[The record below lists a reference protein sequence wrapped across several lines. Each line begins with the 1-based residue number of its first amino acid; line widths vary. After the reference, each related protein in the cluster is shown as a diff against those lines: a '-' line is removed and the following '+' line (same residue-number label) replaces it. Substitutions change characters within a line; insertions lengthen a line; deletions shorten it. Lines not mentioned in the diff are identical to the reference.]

1 MRARALV
8 SIAVL
13 AALVESCRPAAA
25 PKADLAANRAA
36 KAAPAL
42 APKALLARGQ
52 QRLELSAYREAEAD
66 FRALLATPEAAPA
79 RLGLAEVL
87 VTTGRGAAVPEVLS
101 PLLSE
106 PAWRASA
113 ALWSARAQRSL
124 GDVAGA
130 ERTLRAVPEA
140 QASYALRLELGNVL
154 LLEGRRADAEPVLMT
169 LVNAYN
175 EDRIKESDGAA
186 LALVGRAAQLLRSP
200 RDANDAFDAAER
212 ALPGDTQTLLFRA
225 DLFLEKY
232 DPGHAEE
239 VLNEVLAKAPAE
251 PEALVRLASVK
262 LAQALDFDEA
272 ERLARLALSVN
283 PKLGAA
289 YAILVGI
296 SLRDNDLDH
305 AAAFLSEGLAAEPGN
320 LELLSL
326 RVAERFLAD
335 DRPGTDAAKKAV
347 FALNPQFSRLYS
359 IVSEFADW
367 EHRYDEIVRMMR
379 EAVALDSEDG
389 VAYGELGLNLIR
401 AGDDAGGVSA
411 LRRAFALDP
420 YNVRVFNTLNL
431 YEKVIAKEYVTV
443 DHPPFRIR
451 YRKDERAILDRY
463 VPPLLDEAWQR
474 LIKEYGFT
482 PETPIGVEL
491 YAERQ
496 NFGIRTGGLPE
507 TAIQGVC
514 FGRTL
519 AAMSPKN
526 ESFNLGMTLWHE
538 LSHVFHI
545 QLSKSHVPRWFT
557 EGLAEYETI
566 IRRPEWAREQDPDL
580 YQALR
585 SNRLPAVA
593 NMTRAFTR
601 AEELNDVATAYY
613 ASSQIMSLWA
623 TQYGMPKLSEMLR
636 QWGAGKRTP
645 AVLRDVLG
653 KAPEELDREF
663 RAFAER
669 RLARYET
676 QFVPITR
683 GGSIPLAEAA
693 VERSPD
699 SAATHTTLALALLRR
714 GRGDRAKGEL
724 TRALALDSKFADA
737 RFLDA
742 QLTAHEDPPHAVI
755 ELQKLIA
762 DGKDGYAVEML
773 LAQTLSSNDEA
784 GAERALETAAK
795 LDPTQAAPQY
805 ALADLAEKHGDLPM
819 ELQALRVLAALEQ
832 HEPKV
837 YQRLLRRLNE
847 SGAFEEAAQVG
858 EAALY
863 ADVSGLT
870 THLLFAEAL
879 AATGKRERALFE
891 TESATLCDG
900 PPEDLAEAHARLAE
914 LYLAGGKRAL
924 AKKEADA
931 ALQLDPKNPR
941 LAKLPH

>member
-1 MRARALV
+1 MRARALISV
-8 SIAVL
+8 AVL
-13 AALVESCRPAAA
+13 TAVSGSCRPAAA
-25 PKADLAANRAA
+25 PRAA
-36 KAAPAL
+36 ARRAPGSAPAEL
-42 APKALLARGQ
+42 SSKARLARGQ
-52 QRLELSAYREAEAD
+52 QRLELGAYREAEAD
-66 FRALLATPEAAPA
+66 FQSLLNTPESTLA
-79 RLGLAEVL
+79 RLGLAEVR
-87 VTTGRGAAVPEVLS
+87 VTTGRADAALEALAPVTDPSAAAPAAVL
-101 PLLSE
+101 
-106 PAWRASA
+106 R
-113 ALWSARAQRSL
+113 ARALRSR

-130 ERTLRAVPEA
+130 ERALRAVPETI
-140 QASYALRLELGNVL
+140 ASPAVRLELGSVL
-154 LLEGRRADAEPVLMT
+154 LREGRRAEAEPILMT
-169 LVNAYN
+169 LVDDYN
-175 EDRIKESDGAA
+175 EDRIKESDGIGLA
-186 LALVGRAAQLLRSP
+186 LAGRAAQLLRSP
-200 RDANDAFDAAER
+200 KDANQLYDAAER
-212 ALPGDTQTLLFRA
+212 ALPANTQTLLFRA

-239 VLNEVLAKAPAE
+239 VLNEVLAKAPAQ

-262 LAQALDFDEA
+262 LAQALDFDDA

-296 SLRDNDLDH
+296 SLRDNDLEK
-305 AAAFLSEGLAAEPGN
+305 AAEFAREGLAAEPGN

-335 DRPGTDAAKKAV
+335 DKPGTDAAKKAV
-347 FALNPQFSRLYS
+347 FAVNPEFSRLYS

-401 AGDDAGGVSA
+401 AGDDAGGVAA
-411 LRRAFALDP
+411 LRRAFAIDP

-431 YEKVIAKEYVTV
+431 YEKTIAKEYETV
-443 DHPPFRIR
+443 EHPPFRIR
-451 YRKDERAILDRY
+451 YRKDERAILERY
-463 VPPLLDEAWQR
+463 VPALLDEAWQ
-474 LIKEYGFT
+474 KMVAAYGFT
-482 PETPIGVEL
+482 PQTPIGVEL

-519 AAMSPKN
+519 AAMSPKH

-585 SNRLPAVA
+585 GNRLPAVS

-613 ASSQIMSLWA
+613 ASSQIMTLWA
-623 TQYGMPKLSEMLR
+623 TSYGTPKLSEMLR

-645 AVLRDVLG
+645 AVLHDVLG
-653 KAPEELDREF
+653 KEPDQLDREF
-663 RAFAER
+663 RAFAEK
-669 RLARYET
+669 RLARYQS

-683 GGSIPLAEAA
+683 GGPIPLAEAA
-693 VERSPD
+693 VEREPD
-699 SAATHTTLALALLRR
+699 SALTHTTLALALLRR

-724 TRALALDSKFADA
+724 ARALALDPKFADA

-742 QLTAHEDPPHAVI
+742 QLSAREDPSHAVG
-755 ELQKLIA
+755 ELQRLIA
-762 DGKDGYAVEML
+762 EGKDGYAVEML
-773 LAQTLSSNDEA
+773 LAQILADNDEA
-784 GAERALETAAK
+784 SAQRALEAATK
-795 LDPTQAAPQY
+795 LDPTQAAPHY
-805 ALADLAEKHGDLPM
+805 ALADLAEKNGDLAK
-819 ELQALRVLAALEQ
+819 ELDSLRALALLEQ

-837 YQRLLRRLNE
+837 YQRLLRRLIE
-847 SGAFEEAAQVG
+847 SNAFEEAARVG

-863 ADVSGLT
+863 ADVSGMN
-870 THLLFAEAL
+870 THLLFAQAL
-879 AATGKRERALFE
+879 AATGKHDRALFE
-891 TESATLCDG
+891 TESATLCEG
-900 PPEDLAEAHARLAE
+900 TPEELAEAHARLAE
-914 LYLAGGKRAL
+914 LYLTAGKRPL
-924 AKKEADA
+924 AKKEAA
-931 ALQLDPKNPR
+931 AARSLDPKNPR
-941 LAKLPH
+941 LGKLPH

>member
-1 MRARALV
+1 MRAQVWTSIVALA
-8 SIAVL
+8 AVL
-13 AALVESCRPAAA
+13 ASCHRGPVAPNASGGIAAA
-25 PKADLAANRAA
+25 PPHELPPAAR
-36 KAAPAL
+36 
-42 APKALLARGQ
+42 LARAN
-52 QRLELSAYREAEAD
+52 QRLELSAYREAEAE
-66 FRALLATPEAAPA
+66 FRALVSSAEAAPA
-79 RLGLAEVL
+79 RLGLGQIL
-87 VTTGRGAAVPEVLS
+87 LKTGRAPEAIAMLA
-101 PLLSE
+101 PLLGD
-106 PAWRASA
+106 ANTGTLA
-113 ALWSARAQRSL
+113 ALYTARAQLSL
-124 GDVAGA
+124 GRVREA
-130 ERTLRAVPEA
+130 EATLRAVPAEHG
-140 QASYALRLELGNVL
+140 SFALQLELGSVL
-154 LLEGRRADAEPVLMT
+154 LREGRRADAEPVLMT
-169 LVNAYN
+169 IVSAYN
-175 EDRIKESDGAA
+175 DDRIKETDGAGM
-186 LALVGRAAQLLRSP
+186 ALVGRAAQLLRSP
-200 RDANDAFDAAER
+200 KDANDAYDAAER

-239 VLNEVLAKAPAE
+239 VLNEILTKAPAE
-251 PEALVRLASVK
+251 PEALLLLARVK

-283 PKLGAA
+283 PKAGAA

-296 SLRDNDLDH
+296 SLRDNDLER
-305 AAAFLSEGLAAEPGN
+305 AAEQLSEGSNADPGN

-335 DRPGTDAAKKAV
+335 DQAGIEAAKKAV
-347 FALNPQFSRLYS
+347 FAENPQYSQLYS
-359 IVSEFADW
+359 IVAEFADW

-379 EAVALDSEDG
+379 EAVAIDNEDG
-389 VAYGELGLNLIR
+389 VAYAELGLNLIR
-401 AGDDAGGVSA
+401 AGDDAGGVAA
-411 LRRAFALDP
+411 LRRAFAIDP

-431 YEKVIAKEYVTV
+431 YEKTIAKDYVTV
-443 DHPPFRIR
+443 SHPPFRIR
-451 YRKDERAILDRY
+451 YRKDERAILERY
-463 VPPLLDEAWQR
+463 VPALLDEAWAKM
-474 LIKEYGFT
+474 IKAYGFT

-519 AAMSPKN
+519 AAMSPKY

-585 SNRLPAVA
+585 AGRLPAVA

-623 TQYGMPKLSEMLR
+623 TEYGMPKLSEMLR
-636 QWGAGKRTP
+636 QWGAGRRTP
-645 AVLRDVLG
+645 EVLRDVLG
-653 KAPEELDREF
+653 KAPEELDSEF
-663 RAFAER
+663 RTFAER
-669 RLARYET
+669 RLSRYAK
-676 QFVPITR
+676 QFVPISR
-683 GGSIPLAEAA
+683 GGSIAQAQAA

-699 SAATHTTLALALLRR
+699 SASAHTTLALALLRR
-714 GRGDRAKGEL
+714 GRGDRAKTEL
-724 TRALALDSKFADA
+724 TRALTLDPKFADA

-742 QLTAHEDPPHAVI
+742 QLGAHEEPARVVGS
-755 ELQKLIA
+755 LQKLIA

-773 LAQTLSSNDEA
+773 LAQTLGSNDEA
-784 GAERALETAAK
+784 GAKHALEAATR
-795 LDPTQAAPQY
+795 LDPTQASPYY
-805 ALADLAEKHGDLPM
+805 ALADLAEKSADSAG
-819 ELQALRVLAALEQ
+819 ELQALRALGALEQ

-837 YQRLLRRLNE
+837 YQRLLRKLDE
-847 SGAFEEAAQVG
+847 SAAYEEAARVG
-858 EAALY
+858 EAAVY

-879 AATGKRERALFE
+879 AHTGKRERAEFE
-891 TESATLCDG
+891 LESATLCEG
-900 PPEDLAEAHARLAE
+900 TAEDVAEAHARLAE
-914 LYLAGGKRAL
+914 LYLANGKRGL

-931 ALQLDPKNPR
+931 ARKLDPKNAR
-941 LAKLPH
+941 LAKLPR